1 MMRDIQQILE
11 RWGGWA
17 AQHNTAVNW
26 SPIAAGFKG
35 LIGAPASSRPSCCD
49 DDGLIIDGCIS
60 RLQQIRKSEELNAIM
75 LYYVHGL
82 SKREIGRRVKTSE
95 REIRRV
101 IETAEGF
108 IEGCLCMLGVS
119 LQMDPEVTKL
129 PDEESAHAGRKKRVR
144 LV

>member
-1 MMRDIQQILE
+1 MRNIQQVLE

-17 AQHNTAVNW
+17 AQHNTAVSW

-35 LIGAPASSRPSCCD
+35 LIGASFSSRLSCSD
-49 DDGLIIDGCIS
+49 DDGLIIDSCIS

-75 LYYVHGL
+75 LHYVHGL
-82 SKREIGRRVKTSE
+82 SKREIGRRAKTSE

-119 LQMDPEVTKL
+119 LQMDSEVVKH
-129 PDEESAHAGRKKRVR
+129 PNEKSAHAGRKKYDR
-144 LV
+144 LL

>member
-1 MMRDIQQILE
+1 MRNIQQVLV

-17 AQHNTAVNW
+17 AQHNTAVSW

-35 LIGAPASSRPSCCD
+35 LIGSGFSSRLSCSN
-49 DDGLIIDGCIS
+49 DDGLIIDSCIS
-60 RLQQIRKSEELNAIM
+60 RLQQIRKSEELDAIM
-75 LYYVHGL
+75 LHYVYGL

-119 LQMDPEVTKL
+119 LQMDPEVVKHSG
-129 PDEESAHAGRKKRVR
+129 EKSAHAGRKKCDR
-144 LV
+144 LL